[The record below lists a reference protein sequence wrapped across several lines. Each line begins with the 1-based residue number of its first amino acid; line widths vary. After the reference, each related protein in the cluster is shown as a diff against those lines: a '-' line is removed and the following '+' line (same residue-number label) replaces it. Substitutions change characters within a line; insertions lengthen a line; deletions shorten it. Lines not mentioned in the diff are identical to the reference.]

1 MGILSVRM
9 KSLYDIEISEAQENL
24 LVSYL
29 SAILEVNKTIN
40 LTRIISQEEG
50 LVSHL
55 EDSLTG
61 FPYLQNAPQ
70 GLYGDLGTGGG
81 FPGVPLGIVS
91 GRETVL
97 IDSVK
102 KKVKVLDDT
111 LTKLHLSDSFHVYA
125 GRIED
130 LAVEQRG
137 AFSAVTARALSSLA
151 SLLELASPLLCRG
164 GRLICY
170 KARPSQEEITQASKI
185 EAFLG
190 MKNILSHSFVLSD
203 NSQRCILV
211 YEKISQSHIV
221 LPRRVG
227 MAQKHPF
234 EHPC

>member
-1 MGILSVRM
+1 MGALSHRM
-9 KSLYDIEISEAQENL
+9 KSLYDIEISETQEDL
-24 LVSYL
+24 LIAYL

-40 LTRIISQEEG
+40 LTRIVSQEDG

-61 FPYLQNAPQ
+61 FPYLQNAPR

-97 IDSVK
+97 VDSVK
-102 KKVKVLDDT
+102 KKAKVLEDT
-111 LTKLHLSDSFHVYA
+111 ISKLHLGDSFHVYA

-130 LAVEQRG
+130 LAVEQKG
-137 AFSAVTARALSSLA
+137 AFSVVTARALSSLA
-151 SLLELASPLLCRG
+151 SLLELASPLLCKG
-164 GRLICY
+164 GRLLCY
-170 KARPSQEEITQASKI
+170 KARPSQEELKQASSI

-190 MKNILSHSFVLSD
+190 MRNIASDSFVLSD

-211 YEKISQSHIV
+211 YEKISKPHIA

-227 MAQKHPF
+227 MAQKHPL
-234 EHPC
+234 ERPL